1 MRIDA
6 YNQISQIYKTSSKM
20 KSQPVSSVKGS
31 DKVEIS
37 SFGRDIQVAKQAVNS
52 APDIRE
58 DKVAE
63 LKTSINNGTYNISN
77 DTFAEKLITSYENAI
92 S

>member
-20 KSQPVSSVKGS
+20 KSKPAGGTVVS

-37 SFGRDIQVAKQAVNS
+37 SMGKDIQVAKQAVGS
-52 APDIRE
+52 ASDIRE

-63 LKTSINNGTYNISN
+63 LKKSINNGTYNVSN
-77 DTFAEKLITSYENAI
+77 DDFAEKLITSYEKAI
-92 S
+92 K

>member
-6 YNQISQIYKTSSKM
+6 YNQISQIYKTSSKV
-20 KSQPVSSVKGS
+20 KSQPIGRMSES

-37 SFGRDIQVAKQAVNS
+37 SIGKDIQVAKQAVTS

-58 DKVAE
+58 DKVNE
-63 LKTSINNGTYNISN
+63 LKTSINNGSYNISN
-77 DTFAEKLITSYENAI
+77 DTFAEKLITSYENALI
-92 S
+92 

>member
-6 YNQISQIYKTSSKM
+6 YNQINQIYKTSSKM
-20 KSQPVSSVKGS
+20 KSQPVSKMGES

-37 SFGRDIQVAKQAVNS
+37 SIGKDIQVAKQAVNS

-77 DTFAEKLITSYENAI
+77 DTFADKLITSYENAI
-92 S
+92 I

>member
-6 YNQISQIYKTSSKM
+6 YNQIGQLYKTTNKPKVAATGGVM
-20 KSQPVSSVKGS
+20 GN

-37 SFGRDIQVAKQAVNS
+37 SFGKDIQVAKQAVNNAS
-52 APDIRE
+52 DIRE

-63 LKTSINNGTYNISN
+63 LKKSISNGTYNVSN
-77 DTFAEKLITSYENAI
+77 DDFAEKLIQSYESAI
-92 S
+92 Q

>member
-6 YNQISQIYKTSSKM
+6 FNQVSQIYKTSNKL
-20 KSQPVSSVKGS
+20 KSQPVSGTRES

-37 SFGRDIQVAKQAVNS
+37 SFGKDILVAKQAVNNAS
-52 APDIRE
+52 DIRE

-63 LKTSINNGTYNISN
+63 IKTSINNGTYNISN
-77 DTFAEKLITSYENAI
+77 DLFAEKLISSYENAV